1 MNINK
6 LLPRFS
12 IRLKLAIAFAL
23 LSLIPLAIVGTV
35 GTRVNVDNI
44 RNHARSTLEHDLEIA
59 RQRTEHSLKEI
70 ERSLQYVAS
79 LLLDDGRWPGSSGN
93 DVKRS
98 LTTFVDLSPAL
109 FQVRAFDE
117 RGELT
122 FLVRGDEAEV
132 TAETESE
139 AGGIFYALRGKQLAT
154 GQNLMLPMELRGAE
168 RLDGVVSTIP
178 ALAFL
183 LPLRD
188 AGGSFHGVLVGEA
201 FASELFGALE
211 GGSPHLAGVTGL
223 VDAEGLFLYHS
234 ERKSN
239 WANLLASRAEADLT
253 REFTSDVAQ
262 RILSGEAG
270 TVLAEGLIVS
280 YLPIDLNRPGMSPLF
295 LYMAVSLADLQAPA
309 RRFIGSVALGAVA
322 VLVVVLGLA
331 FLAAHQFTRP
341 IYRLRRGARRL
352 AQGLSDAPVEV
363 ATNDEL
369 EDLATDFSK
378 MARLLSEQH
387 QHLEGLVEARTKE
400 LCEAHAELAGILEH
414 SADAIVGLDL
424 DGHVRIWNRG
434 AESLFGFTDAEA
446 RNRDV
451 DSLILP
457 DGDKWRAEAA
467 FVRREAAVKEA
478 VVNFQT
484 RRTSRDGKEFPV
496 SLTQTVIRDEQDR
509 PLGYSLIIRDTRLQT
524 KLEQQMRHSERLAAM
539 SVLAAGVAHE
549 LGNPLAVITN
559 RVECMERELRS
570 RSNGEFLGDD
580 LAVLR
585 EHAERLDAVIKDL
598 LTLGEEEGEASQRIR
613 LNEVAERVI
622 RLLDRTYQ
630 ARDVKIEEEFAT
642 DVPALRGSPEA
653 VATVCMNLL
662 LNAIDATPPGG
673 QIVVATRCCKGC
685 TGAELEVRDTGPGI
699 PTEIRHRI
707 FEPFFT
713 TKGAGHG
720 TGLGLAVCHTIV
732 ERHGGEIRVDSEPGR
747 GTRFVVCLPIEASGK
762 QWMSNA
768 FS

>member
-35 GTRVNVDNI
+35 GTRVTVDNI
-44 RNHARSTLEHDLEIA
+44 RNHARSTLEHDLETA
-59 RQRTEHSLKEI
+59 RQRTEHSLREI

-79 LLLDDGRWPGSSGN
+79 QLLDDGRSSASSRE
-93 DVKRS
+93 DVRGS
-98 LTTFVDLSPAL
+98 LTTFVNLSPAL

-117 RGELT
+117 SGELT

-132 TAETESE
+132 VAETESN
-139 AGGIFYALRGKQLAT
+139 AGGIFYVLRAKQLRP
-154 GQNLMLPMELRGAE
+154 GQNLLLPVELRGGE
-168 RLDGVVSTIP
+168 RPDREVSTIP

-183 LPLRD
+183 LPIH

-201 FASELFGALE
+201 FASEVFGALE
-211 GGSPHLAGVTGL
+211 GGSPHIAGATGL

-234 ERKSN
+234 ERKSD
-239 WANLLASRAEADLT
+239 WASLLASRAEADLT
-253 REFTSDVAQ
+253 REFTSDIAQ
-262 RILSGEAG
+262 TILSGEAG
-270 TVLAEGLIVS
+270 TVVAGGLIVS
-280 YLPIDLNRPGMSPLF
+280 YLPIDLNRPGVSPLIIYRVVP
-295 LYMAVSLADLQAPA
+295 LVDLQAPA
-309 RRFIGSVALGAVA
+309 SRFIGFVAMGAVA
-322 VLVVVLGLA
+322 VLAVVLGLA

-341 IYRLRRGARRL
+341 IYQLRRGARKL
-352 AQGLSDAPVEV
+352 AQGLFDAPVEV

-369 EDLATDFSK
+369 EDLAADFSK
-378 MARLLSEQH
+378 MARMLSKQH
-387 QHLEGLVEARTKE
+387 QYLESLVQERTRE

-424 DGHVRIWNRG
+424 DGQVRVWNTG

-446 RNRDV
+446 RNRAV

-457 DGDKWRAEAA
+457 DGEKWRAEAA
-467 FVRREAAVKEA
+467 FIRREADIKEA

-484 RRTSRDGKEFPV
+484 RRTSREGGEFPV

-524 KLEQQMRHSERLAAM
+524 KLEEQMRHSERLAAM

-549 LGNPLAVITN
+549 LGNPLAIITN
-559 RVECMERELRS
+559 RVECMERELKS
-570 RSNGEFLGDD
+570 RSNGEVLGDD

-598 LTLGEEEGEASQRIR
+598 LTLGEEEGEASQHIR

-630 ARDVKIEEEFAT
+630 ARDVQIEEEFAT
-642 DVPALRGSPEA
+642 DLPALRGSTEA
-653 VATVCMNLL
+653 IATVCMNLL

-673 QIVVATRCCKGC
+673 RITVTTRSCTGC
-685 TGAELEVRDTGPGI
+685 TGAELEVRDTGSGI

-713 TKGAGHG
+713 TKGAGRG
-720 TGLGLAVCHTIV
+720 TGLGLAVCNTIV

-747 GTRFVVCLPIEASGK
+747 GTRFVVCLPIETSGE
-762 QWMSNA
+762 
-768 FS
+768 

>member
-35 GTRVNVDNI
+35 GTRVTVDNI
-44 RNHARSTLEHDLEIA
+44 RNHARSTLEHDLETA
-59 RQRTEHSLKEI
+59 RQRTEHSLREI

-79 LLLDDGRWPGSSGN
+79 QLLDDGRSSASSRE
-93 DVKRS
+93 DVRGS
-98 LTTFVDLSPAL
+98 LTTFVNLSPAL

-117 RGELT
+117 SGELT
-122 FLVRGDEAEV
+122 FLVRGDEAQV
-132 TAETESE
+132 VAETESN
-139 AGGIFYALRGKQLAT
+139 AGGIFYVLRAKQLRP
-154 GQNLMLPMELRGAE
+154 GQNLLLPVELRGGE
-168 RLDGVVSTIP
+168 RPDREVSTIP

-183 LPLRD
+183 LPIH

-201 FASELFGALE
+201 FASEVFGALE
-211 GGSPHLAGVTGL
+211 GGSPHIAGATGL

-234 ERKSN
+234 ERKSD
-239 WANLLASRAEADLT
+239 WASLLASRAEADLT
-253 REFTSDVAQ
+253 REFTSDIAQ
-262 RILSGEAG
+262 TILSGEAG
-270 TVLAEGLIVS
+270 TVVAGGLIVS
-280 YLPIDLNRPGMSPLF
+280 YLPIDLNRPGVSPLIIYRVVP
-295 LYMAVSLADLQAPA
+295 LVDLQAPA
-309 RRFIGSVALGAVA
+309 SRFIGFVAMGAVA
-322 VLVVVLGLA
+322 VLAVVLGLA

-341 IYRLRRGARRL
+341 IYQLRRGARKL
-352 AQGLSDAPVEV
+352 AQGLFDAPVEV

-369 EDLATDFSK
+369 EDLAADFSK
-378 MARLLSEQH
+378 MARMLSKQH
-387 QHLEGLVEARTKE
+387 QYLESLVQERTRE

-424 DGHVRIWNRG
+424 DGQVRVWNTG

-446 RNRDV
+446 RNRAV

-457 DGDKWRAEAA
+457 DGEKWRAEAA
-467 FVRREAAVKEA
+467 FIRREADIKEA

-484 RRTSRDGKEFPV
+484 RRTSREGGEFPV

-524 KLEQQMRHSERLAAM
+524 KLEEQMRHSERLAAM

-549 LGNPLAVITN
+549 LGNPLAIITN
-559 RVECMERELRS
+559 RVECMERELKS
-570 RSNGEFLGDD
+570 RSNGEVLGDD

-598 LTLGEEEGEASQRIR
+598 LTLGEEEGEASQHIR

-630 ARDVKIEEEFAT
+630 ARDVQIEEEFAT
-642 DVPALRGSPEA
+642 DLPALRGSTEA
-653 VATVCMNLL
+653 IATVCMNLL

-673 QIVVATRCCKGC
+673 RITVTTRSCTGC
-685 TGAELEVRDTGPGI
+685 TGAELEVRDTGSGI

-713 TKGAGHG
+713 TKGAGRG
-720 TGLGLAVCHTIV
+720 TGLGLAVCNTIV

-747 GTRFVVCLPIEASGK
+747 GTRFVVCLPIETSGE
-762 QWMSNA
+762 
-768 FS
+768 

>member
-12 IRLKLAIAFAL
+12 IRLKLAIAFAF
-23 LSLIPLAIVGTV
+23 LSLIPLAIVGTL
-35 GTRVNVDNI
+35 GTRVTVDNI
-44 RNHARSTLEHDLEIA
+44 RNHARATLEHDLETA
-59 RQRTEHSLKEI
+59 KQRTEHSLREI
-70 ERSLQYVAS
+70 ERSLRFVAS
-79 LLLDDGRWPGSSGN
+79 QLPDDGRWPASSGD
-93 DVKRS
+93 DVEGS

-109 FQVRAFDE
+109 FQVRAFNE
-117 RGELT
+117 RSELT

-132 TAETESE
+132 ASETESG
-139 AGGIFYALRGKQLAT
+139 AGGIFYTVRGKQLAP
-154 GQNLMLPMELRGAE
+154 GQNLMLPVELRGAE
-168 RLDGVVSTIP
+168 RSDHIVSTIP

-183 LPLRD
+183 LPIRD
-188 AGGSFHGVLVGEA
+188 AGGAFHGVLVGEA

-211 GGSPHLAGVTGL
+211 AGSPHLAGATGL
-223 VDAEGLFLYHS
+223 VDAQGLFLYHS

-239 WANLLASRAEADLT
+239 WASLLASRAEADLS
-253 REFTSDVAQ
+253 REFTSDVAKT
-262 RILSGEAG
+262 ILSGEAG
-270 TVLAEGLIVS
+270 TVVTEGLIVS
-280 YLPIDLNRPGMSPLF
+280 YLPIDLNRPGMSPLI
-295 LYMAVSLADLQAPA
+295 LYRAVPLAALQLPA
-309 RRFIGSVALGAVA
+309 RRFVGFVAMGAVV
-322 VLVVVLGLA
+322 VLGVVLGLA
-331 FLAAHQFTRP
+331 FLGAHQFTRP
-341 IYRLRRGARRL
+341 IYQLRRGARKL

-496 SLTQTVIRDEQDR
+496 SLTQTVIRDEQNR

-570 RSNGEFLGDD
+570 RSNGEFMGED

-622 RLLDRTYQ
+622 RLLDRTYL
-630 ARDVKIEEEFAT
+630 ARDVKIEKEFAA
-642 DVPALRGSPEA
+642 DVPALQGSPEA

-673 QIVVATRCCKGC
+673 GIVVATRCCKGC

-713 TKGAGHG
+713 TKGAGRG

-732 ERHGGEIRVDSEPGR
+732 ERHGGEIRVDGETGG
-747 GTRFVVCLPIEASGK
+747 GTRFVVCLPIEASRER
-762 QWMSNA
+762 WTSNA

>member
-35 GTRVNVDNI
+35 GTRVTVENI
-44 RNHARSTLEHDLEIA
+44 RNNARSTLEHDLGTA
-59 RQRTEHSLKEI
+59 KQRTEHSLREV
-70 ERSLQYVAS
+70 ERSLNYVGS
-79 LLLDDGRWPGSSGN
+79 QLLYDGRWLGTSGN
-93 DVKRS
+93 DIKRS

-122 FLVRGDEAEV
+122 FLVRGDETEV

-139 AGGIFYALRGKQLAT
+139 AGGIFYAVRGKQLAT

-239 WANLLASRAEADLT
+239 WASLLASRAEADLT

-270 TVLAEGLIVS
+270 TVVAQGLIVS
-280 YLPIDLNRPGMSPLF
+280 YLPIDLNRPGMSPLI
-295 LYMAVSLADLQAPA
+295 LYRAVSLADLQAPA

-322 VLVVVLGLA
+322 MLVVVLGLA

-387 QHLEGLVEARTKE
+387 QQLEELVEARTRE

-424 DGHVRIWNRG
+424 DGRVRIWNSG
-434 AESLFGFTDAEA
+434 AESLFGFSDAEA

-467 FVRREAAVKEA
+467 FIRREAAVKGA

-484 RRTSRDGKEFPV
+484 RRTSREGGEFPV
-496 SLTQTVIRDEQDR
+496 SLTQTVVRDEQDR

-524 KLEQQMRHSERLAAM
+524 KLEEHMRHSERLAAM

-549 LGNPLAVITN
+549 LGNPLAIITN
-559 RVECMERELRS
+559 RVECMERELKS
-570 RSNGEFLGDD
+570 RANGGFLGDD

-598 LTLGEEEGEASQRIR
+598 LALGTEESEASENIR
-613 LNEVAERVI
+613 LNEVVERVI

-630 ARDVKIEEEFAT
+630 ARDVKIEKEFAA

-662 LNAIDATPPGG
+662 LNAIDATSPGG
-673 QIVVATRCCKGC
+673 GIVVATRCSKGC
-685 TGAELEVRDTGPGI
+685 TGAELEVRDTGSGI
-699 PTEIRHRI
+699 PMEIRHRI

-713 TKGAGHG
+713 TKGAGRG

-747 GTRFVVCLPIEASGK
+747 GTRFVVCLPIEAPGE
-762 QWMSNA
+762 QWTSNA
-768 FS
+768 SS

>member
-35 GTRVNVDNI
+35 GTRVTVDNI
-44 RNHARSTLEHDLEIA
+44 RNHARSTLEHDLETA
-59 RQRTEHSLKEI
+59 RQRTEHSLREI

-79 LLLDDGRWPGSSGN
+79 QLLDDGRSSASSRE
-93 DVKRS
+93 DVRGS
-98 LTTFVDLSPAL
+98 LTTFVNLSPAL

-117 RGELT
+117 SGELT
-122 FLVRGDEAEV
+122 FLVRGDEAQV
-132 TAETESE
+132 VAETESN
-139 AGGIFYALRGKQLAT
+139 AGGIFYVLRAKQLRP
-154 GQNLMLPMELRGAE
+154 GQNLLLPVELRGGE
-168 RLDGVVSTIP
+168 P
-178 ALAFL
+178 
-183 LPLRD
+183 
-188 AGGSFHGVLVGEA
+188 FHGVLVGEA
-201 FASELFGALE
+201 FASEVFGALE
-211 GGSPHLAGVTGL
+211 GGSPHIAGATGL

-234 ERKSN
+234 ERKSD
-239 WANLLASRAEADLT
+239 WASLLASRAEADLT
-253 REFTSDVAQ
+253 REFTSDIAQ
-262 RILSGEAG
+262 TILSGEAG
-270 TVLAEGLIVS
+270 TVVAGGLIVS
-280 YLPIDLNRPGMSPLF
+280 YLPIDLNRPGVSPLIIYRVVP
-295 LYMAVSLADLQAPA
+295 LVDLQAPA
-309 RRFIGSVALGAVA
+309 SRFIGFVAMGAVA
-322 VLVVVLGLA
+322 VLAVVLGLA

-341 IYRLRRGARRL
+341 IYQLRRGARKL
-352 AQGLSDAPVEV
+352 AQGLFDAPVEV

-369 EDLATDFSK
+369 EDLAADFSK
-378 MARLLSEQH
+378 MARMLSKQH
-387 QHLEGLVEARTKE
+387 QYLESLVQERTRE

-424 DGHVRIWNRG
+424 DGQVRVWNTG

-446 RNRDV
+446 RNRAV

-457 DGDKWRAEAA
+457 DGEKWRAEAA
-467 FVRREAAVKEA
+467 FIRREADIKEA

-484 RRTSRDGKEFPV
+484 RRTSREGGEFPV

-524 KLEQQMRHSERLAAM
+524 KLEEQMRHSERLAAM

-549 LGNPLAVITN
+549 LGNPLAIITN
-559 RVECMERELRS
+559 RVECMERELKS
-570 RSNGEFLGDD
+570 RSNGEVLGDD

-598 LTLGEEEGEASQRIR
+598 LTLGEEEGEASQHIR

-630 ARDVKIEEEFAT
+630 ARDVQIEEEFAT
-642 DVPALRGSPEA
+642 DLPALRGSTEA
-653 VATVCMNLL
+653 IATVCMNLL

-673 QIVVATRCCKGC
+673 RITVTTRSCTGC
-685 TGAELEVRDTGPGI
+685 TGAELEVRDTGSGI

-713 TKGAGHG
+713 TKGAGRG
-720 TGLGLAVCHTIV
+720 TGLGLAVCNTIV

-747 GTRFVVCLPIEASGK
+747 GTRFVVCLPIETSGE
-762 QWMSNA
+762 
-768 FS
+768 